1 MKKRSTEILQR
12 LIKNQSKKYSISKL
26 AKDYH
31 VTQRTLRNDLAEI
44 NDFLEDLHMPEI
56 YFDKDGI
63 LEIKPDFDRSLV
75 EEKLYEMDMYSYKM
89 SSDERRTFILISLLQ
104 NKTYSSMQKLAEE
117 LYVSRITILSDFEN
131 IKEYLE
137 EFEITLV
144 SDAGKGIAIRC
155 GKEKKIELL
164 IELFRKIAINI
175 KNDGFFQRL
184 VLKKMKIRHSFSE
197 IFTYLQ
203 EYTNINNIIF
213 IDDVLYDIVIY
224 LFSEFNLE
232 TEDPKDRAIDS
243 KTRLSGMDYMMV
255 YVGYMVDCP
264 VTENMLSRFRN
275 YLEKNQLK
283 SFVKTIDEM
292 ELYKVITHFLLEIDR
307 EMSLDLTTD
316 SMLVDSLL
324 IHIKNMKDWGDY
336 EVELPKEQNIAV
348 NYDRLEEAVE
358 KYSDILERFLSYE
371 LSDNMKKSIVIHIC
385 VSLIRNRRYAPK
397 LSVAIVCPGSMATGK
412 YLEAQIK
419 NYFDFHVIGVIAA
432 NEVLQKLEETEPV
445 DFIISTVPIQTQDYR
460 VLVVRPFLT
469 MEDMN
474 LIQKASFEC
483 QQRRGIQ
490 PESGRKSLMSQLDAM
505 MKNQGV
511 SNGLRQQIEKV
522 IIEYEPQDEKK
533 SAISELLK
541 RSFIVKDETEMDW
554 RTAMRRAAKI
564 LEDEYYIGPEYIEE
578 SIRHVEEYGDYIIIG
593 EGIALAHAGKE
604 YGVYK
609 DGLSLLVSKRGIV
622 FSDGETR
629 VHLLFCF
636 SSKGEKEYLELMKE
650 IVTIGKT
657 KKRMDKLLDMNE
669 DQIYEELSTIKE

>member
-1 MKKRSTEILQR
+1 MKEM
-12 LIKNQSKKYSISKL
+12 KL
-26 AKDYH
+26 APS
-31 VTQRTLRNDLAEI
+31 VFGANLGNLRKQLQ
-44 NDFLEDLHMPEI
+44 
-56 YFDKDGI
+56 I
-63 LEIKPDFDRSLV
+63 LEGNDV
-75 EEKLYEMDMYSYKM
+75 
-89 SSDERRTFILISLLQ
+89 
-104 NKTYSSMQKLAEE
+104 
-117 LYVSRITILSDFEN
+117 
-131 IKEYLE
+131 
-137 EFEITLV
+137 
-144 SDAGKGIAIRC
+144 
-155 GKEKKIELL
+155 ELL
-164 IELFRKIAINI
+164 HVDVMDGHFVEKMAFGPDHIKMLKDMTTIPLDVHLMIEKPERKLDEVIEAGADIITVHQESTSRLYSCIERIKAKGVKAGVVLSPATCEESLKYVLDQIDMILLMTINPGEAGPGFHMELLEKIANVRAMVGDRPIDI
-175 KNDGFFQRL
+175 EVDGG
-184 VLKKMKIRHSFSE
+184 IDN
-197 IFTYLQ
+197 
-203 EYTNINNIIF
+203 TNIGLCKEAGANVF
-213 IDDVLYDIVIY
+213 VSGGYVFKGDI
-224 LFSEFNLE
+224 
-232 TEDPKDRAIDS
+232 
-243 KTRLSGMDYMMV
+243 G
-255 YVGYMVDCP
+255 
-264 VTENMLSRFRN
+264 
-275 YLEKNQLK
+275 EK
-283 SFVKTIDEM
+283 
-292 ELYKVITHFLLEIDR
+292 
-307 EMSLDLTTD
+307 
-316 SMLVDSLL
+316 
-324 IHIKNMKDWGDY
+324 
-336 EVELPKEQNIAV
+336 
-348 NYDRLEEAVE
+348 
-358 KYSDILERFLSYE
+358 
-371 LSDNMKKSIVIHIC
+371 
-385 VSLIRNRRYAPK
+385 
-397 LSVAIVCPGSMATGK
+397 
-412 YLEAQIK
+412 
-419 NYFDFHVIGVIAA
+419 
-432 NEVLQKLEETEPV
+432 
-445 DFIISTVPIQTQDYR
+445 IQTQDYR